1 MRKKIIIIT
10 SIMVLMLAGA
20 GVWGYNSF
28 FKSDPEIQQQLNN
41 QFGEDFFKSFNDEIA
56 DVNSGASNNEQKT
69 NGMNLAGDAPSS
81 ELATEKV
88 QQGNAISN
96 TAADGNQGVLDKE
109 ITKEQV
115 INKYQPKFNY
125 LQNVALGRLDTL
137 YSAAAKEYEQL
148 RKAGTLNR
156 PALAQ
161 KYIQAGTML
170 EANVDNQFY
179 STLNAMQAEL
189 VANNLPI
196 DVIASN
202 KAAYEQA
209 KSNKRAQLLS
219 KVRT

>member
-1 MRKKIIIIT
+1 MKKKIIIIT
-10 SIMVLMLAGA
+10 SIMLLLLTGA
-20 GVWGYNSF
+20 GVWGYNNF
-28 FKSDPEIQQQLNN
+28 FKSDPKIQQQLNN
-41 QFGEDFFKSFNDEIA
+41 QFGEDFFKSFDDEIA
-56 DVNSGASNNEQKT
+56 DENPGASNEQQTK
-69 NGMNLAGDAPSS
+69 GMDLAGDAPRS

-88 QQGNAISN
+88 QQGNAISD
-96 TAADGNQGVLDKE
+96 TATDGNQGSLDKE

-115 INKYQPKFNY
+115 ISKYQPKFNN
-125 LQNVALGRLDTL
+125 LQNAALGRLDTL
-137 YSAAAKEYEQL
+137 YTAAAKEYEQL

-156 PALAQ
+156 SALAQ

-189 VANNLPI
+189 EANKLPT
-196 DVIASN
+196 DVIAST

-219 KVRT
+219 KVRN